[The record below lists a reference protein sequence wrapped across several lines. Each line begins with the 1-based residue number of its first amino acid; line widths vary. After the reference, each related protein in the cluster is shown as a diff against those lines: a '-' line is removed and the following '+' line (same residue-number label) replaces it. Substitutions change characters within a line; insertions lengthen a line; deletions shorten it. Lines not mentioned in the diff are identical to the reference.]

1 MKKIIVTLVLVAGI
15 VAGLAAFDGMNHG
28 NWGQN
33 RNQNGMMMNRP
44 GWGDQTRL
52 LCEKIELTDAQKDKI
67 ESLRLAHQKEMIQLD
82 TEIKVLKLD
91 QRAAMQNQDFAKAK
105 KLIGKI
111 YELKEKKELKKI
123 EHFEAVWNELTPEQ
137 QEEAKNIQPE
147 RMHRNM
153 MNNKMERQHRNW
165 QDDED

>member
-1 MKKIIVTLVLVAGI
+1 VINASAPRDVARARGAAVGSGMG
-15 VAGLAAFDGMNHG
+15 VAVDSCVATGVGAGVG
-28 NWGQN
+28 
-33 RNQNGMMMNRP
+33 
-44 GWGDQTRL
+44 
-52 LCEKIELTDAQKDKI
+52 
-67 ESLRLAHQKEMIQLD
+67 
-82 TEIKVLKLD
+82 V
-91 QRAAMQNQDFAKAK
+91 AMQNQDFAKAK